1 MGVLY
6 TVNKGQARIA
16 VRMTPKKGRFRVGGE
31 SEGVCL
37 APPDGISDGMA
48 DELGFPRRK
57 RGEHGKAGKT
67 TPARPLRRADDASRG
82 VVAREALD
90 VANYITDMTAQ
101 LEAMAIAARLDLL
114 AYFLGMAKA
123 ESELFVRTNAV
134 AEAEAESEADAEVED
149 SYEVGPGFGLPLAS
163 SSFD

>member
-16 VRMTPKKGRFRVGGE
+16 VRMTSKNGRSRASGE

-37 APPDGISDGMA
+37 APPDGMSDRMA

-57 RGEHGKAGKT
+57 RGEHEKAGKT
-67 TPARPLRRADDASRG
+67 APGRPPRRADDASRG

-101 LEAMAIAARLDLL
+101 LEAMAIAARLELL

-134 AEAEAESEADAEVED
+134 AEAESEADAEVED
-149 SYEVGPGFGLPLAS
+149 SYEAATGFGLPLAS